1 MQDYILKCYKC
12 GAIQND
18 NSISAIYC
26 QEGCKELLIC
36 EDISKQ
42 KINPLEAI
50 IQSENFISLGEGNTP
65 LIKINKIGKRLG
77 LSNLF
82 AKLEYMSPTASFKDR
97 GSALV
102 INIAKDENIKEFVED
117 SSGNAGASL
126 SAFAATSNI
135 KAHIFVPDSA
145 GKGKLDQISIFGAQL
160 HKVKGARENSTI
172 EAKKFSQE
180 NNIPYL
186 SHNLSPYFS
195 EGMKSFSYELSE
207 EFDDIDHI
215 IFPTGNGSLLLGTWR
230 GFLDISEGKRIK
242 MPKLHVAQSKNI
254 EPIVASYNNSNWV
267 FDSKKTTLASGI
279 SVSKP
284 PRLNEIITAVKL
296 SGGTANSSSDEEA
309 LLWHDY
315 LAKDEGI
322 FSEITCAFSFSVL
335 QKLVNNKVITK
346 NQKVVIPI
354 TGSGLKETI
363 Q

>member
-1 MQDYILKCYKC
+1 MQSYILKCYKC
-12 GAIQND
+12 GTIQKD
-18 NSISAIYC
+18 NSISTLYC

-42 KINPLEAI
+42 KINPLESI
-50 IQSENFISLGEGNTP
+50 IQTKNSISLGEGNTP

-77 LSNLF
+77 LNNLF

-102 INIAKDENIKEFVED
+102 INIAKNENVKEFVED

-126 SAFAATSNI
+126 SAFAANANI

-145 GKGKLDQISIFGAQL
+145 GKGKLDQISIFGADL
-160 HKVKGARENSTI
+160 HKVKGSRENSTI
-172 EAKKFSQE
+172 EAKKFSKE

-195 EGMKSFSYELSE
+195 EGMKSFAYELSQ

-230 GFLDISEGKRIK
+230 GFLDIKDIK
-242 MPKLHVAQSKNI
+242 KIKTPKFHIAQSKNI
-254 EPIVASYNNSNWV
+254 EPIVASFNNSKWV
-267 FDSKKTTLASGI
+267 FDDNKKTLASGI
-279 SVSKP
+279 SVSNP
-284 PRLNEIITAVKL
+284 PRLNEIIDTVKL
-296 SGGTANSSSDEEA
+296 SKGTANSSSDKEA

-322 FSEITCAFSFSVL
+322 FSEITSAFSFSIL
-335 QKLVNNKVITK
+335 EKLVNDKVITK

-363 Q
+363 H